1 MATSVF
7 INEFHY
13 DNDGTDFGEFIELA
27 GHAGFAL
34 TDWRIVRYNGANGL
48 IYTTPTANESLS
60 GTIPDQ
66 GNGFGTVVISYPSNG
81 LQNGAPDGFA
91 LVNNLGQ
98 VVQFLSYEGSFTA
111 VDGPAVGLISTD
123 IGVSETGSTPVGASL
138 QLTGSG
144 THYEDFTWA
153 APAANTSGAVNT
165 NQSFG
170 NGGEPALPLI
180 NEFVFNHIGTD
191 ASEYAE
197 IVGSANTDYSAYT
210 LLQLEGDNGSFFGR
224 VTSAQTLGS
233 TDARGFWATG
243 SLNNVYQNGTQTL
256 LLVEGFTGSVND
268 DLDTN
273 DDGVLD
279 VRPWTNLV
287 DSVAVSDGG
296 SGDLTYSTTVLA
308 PGFDGD
314 TFTPGGASRIPNGT
328 DTDTAA
334 DWVRND
340 FDLAGI
346 PGFAGTPVEGEAL
359 NTPGAT
365 NALVE
370 ATPPP
375 VALTAIYDIQGTA
388 HTSSLVGQSVSTRGI
403 VTAVDSNGFYLQDAT
418 GDGSIA
424 TSDAIFVFTGSAPTV
439 AVGDGLEVTGTVS
452 EFTPGGVSTRNL
464 STTQISGSL
473 SITTLSSGNALPEAV
488 VLGVGGRVPP
498 TENIDDDAFASFD
511 PVTDGIDFFESLEAM
526 RVTAQDFRVVNGT
539 NGFGEI
545 FGVVDNGAGAT
556 GLSDRGTLNISPDDF
571 NPERVQ
577 IQFDSGVFDFAFPAV
592 NVGDNLGNVTG
603 VVNYDFGNFQI
614 VATEDFTSGI
624 QSAGLQP
631 EVSTLTRGSDQ
642 LTVTSYNVLNLDPN
656 DGDGDTDIADG
667 RFAAIAQQIINN
679 LNTPDVI
686 ALQEIQDNTGSAND
700 GVTAADVTLQTLVD
714 AIADAGGPTYAFID
728 NPFILNNASG
738 GQPGANI
745 RTAYLYDPNRVN
757 LVEGS
762 VATIGGQG
770 SGEAFAGAR
779 LPLVASFEFN
789 GETVTLINNH
799 FSSKGG
805 SAPILGTEQPF
816 EARQEDPSVN
826 GSLDER
832 QAQSEAVQDYVSGLL
847 SSDPAANVVVL
858 GDLNEFEFVS
868 PVTGLESAGLTNL
881 TNTLPENERYSFIF
895 QGNSQSLDHIL
906 VSESLAAGADFDAV
920 HVNAEFAETA
930 QSASDHD
937 PLLAR
942 FTIEAPSL
950 ITGTSRR
957 DVLVGSDGNDR
968 IEGRRG
974 LDTILGGAGNDII
987 LGGPGVDILTG
998 GAGRDTFVFESVDEG
1013 LDVIRDFNPA
1023 EDLIDLSAIF
1033 SNRNYASAT
1042 PFEDYVN
1049 LLNFGLGNNTTVTVD
1064 PNGDRRNLLNRPLV
1078 VLEGVTPDQL
1088 SAANFLV

>member
-13 DNDGTDFGEFIELA
+13 DNDGTDVGEFIELA
-27 GHAGFAL
+27 GPAGFDL
-34 TDWRIVRYNGANGL
+34 TGWRIVRYNGSNGES
-48 IYTTPTANESLS
+48 YATPAANETLS

-81 LQNGAPDGFA
+81 LQNGSPDGFA
-91 LVNNLGQ
+91 LVNNQNQ

-111 VDGPAVGLISTD
+111 VNGPAAGLTSAD
-123 IGVSETGSTPVGASL
+123 VGVSQPSNEVVGASL

-144 THYEDFTWA
+144 THYEDFSWVRTS
-153 APAANTSGAVNT
+153 ANTSGAVNAGQTFGGT
-165 NQSFG
+165 N
-170 NGGEPALPLI
+170 EPAEPLI

-191 ASEYAE
+191 TNEYAE

-210 LLQLEGDNGSFFGR
+210 LLQIEGDNGSVLGR
-224 VTSAQTLGS
+224 VTSAQTIGS
-233 TDARGFWATG
+233 TDASGFWTTG
-243 SLNNVYQNGTQTL
+243 FLNNVYQNGTQTL

-279 VRPWTNLV
+279 VTPWASLA

-328 DTDTAA
+328 DTDAAA

-346 PGFAGTPVEGEAL
+346 PGFAGTPMEGEAL
-359 NTPGAT
+359 NTPGAA
-365 NALVE
+365 NAVVE
-370 ATPPP
+370 APPPP
-375 VALTAIYDIQGTA
+375 VELTAIYDIQGAA
-388 HTSSLVGQSVSTRGI
+388 HTSSLVGQPVSTRGI

-418 GDGSIA
+418 GDGNIA
-424 TSDAIFVFTGSAPTV
+424 TSDAIFVFTSSAPSV
-439 AVGDGLEVTGTVS
+439 AIGDELEVSGTVS

-473 SITTLSSGNALPEAV
+473 SITTLSSGNPLPEAV
-488 VLGVGGRVPP
+488 VLGAGGRVPP
-498 TENIDDDAFASFD
+498 TENIDDDAFATFD

-526 RVTAQDFRVVNGT
+526 RVTAQDFLVVNGT

-556 GLSDRGTLNISPDDF
+556 GLSTRGTLNISPDDF

-631 EVSTLTRGSDQ
+631 EVSTLTKGSDQ
-642 LTVTSYNVLNLDPN
+642 LTVASYNVLNLDPN
-656 DGDGDTDIADG
+656 DGDGDADIANG
-667 RFAAIAQQIINN
+667 QFAAIAQQIVKN

-714 AIADAGGPTYAFID
+714 AIAAAGGPTYAFID

-745 RTAYLYDPNRVN
+745 RTAYLYDPSRVD

-762 VATIGGQG
+762 VATIGGQD

-789 GETVTLINNH
+789 GETVTLVNNH

-816 EARQEDPSVN
+816 EELQEDPTVN

-832 QAQSEAVQDYVSGLL
+832 QAQSQAVQDYVSGLL
-847 SSDPAANVVVL
+847 GSDPDANVVVL

-906 VSESLAAGADFDAV
+906 VSESLSAGADFDAV
-920 HVNAEFAETA
+920 HVNTEFAETS

-942 FTIEAPSL
+942 FTIEAPSV
-950 ITGTSRR
+950 ITGTPGR
-957 DVLVGSDGNDR
+957 DVLVGSDR
-968 IEGRRG
+968 S
-974 LDTILGGAGNDII
+974 DTILAS
-987 LGGPGVDILTG
+987 GGPDLITTG
-998 GAGRDTFVFESVDEG
+998 GGRDRIVYTSTAQTGATITDFEVGTDRLVFTDLLASVGYGGTDPIADG
-1013 LDVIRDFNPA
+1013 VVQIRN
-1023 EDLIDLSAIF
+1023 
-1033 SNRNYASAT
+1033 
-1042 PFEDYVN
+1042 
-1049 LLNFGLGNNTTVTVD
+1049 LGNS
-1064 PNGDRRNLLNRPLV
+1064 GRAQLSLE
-1078 VLEGVTPDQL
+1078 LEGVAGRNQFTNFITFDGVN
-1088 SAANFLV
+1088 AAALNNAENFVF